1 VHADAAGAADPPSVP
16 AELDAASKAWT
27 DLASLREE
35 QQRSGSNPR
44 KRRAAPPPVAAAA
57 ARGMHVRPLR
67 AAPPPPPSSHVDGH
81 LEHLAHARRMR
92 EAGGVARGRQR
103 PDSRSPSPPPARVE
117 AAAGARASGFRIPKR
132 QPADTT
138 PSAASLDPVKP

>member
-1 VHADAAGAADPPSVP
+1 VHADAGGAADLPSAP

-35 QQRSGSNPR
+35 QQRRGSNPR

-67 AAPPPPPSSHVDGH
+67 APLPPPPSNVDGH

-92 EAGGVARGRQR
+92 EAGGAARGRQR
-103 PDSRSPSPPPARVE
+103 PDARSPSPPPARVE

-132 QPADTT
+132 QPADAT
-138 PSAASLDPVKP
+138 PPAASLDPVKP